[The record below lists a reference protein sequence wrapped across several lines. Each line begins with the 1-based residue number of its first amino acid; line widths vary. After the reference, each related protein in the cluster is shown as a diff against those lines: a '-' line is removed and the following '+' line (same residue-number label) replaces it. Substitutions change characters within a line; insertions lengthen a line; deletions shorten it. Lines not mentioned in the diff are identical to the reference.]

1 MKRYWLI
8 LIIWGLGGVG
18 LVIWKGWEQLAAL
31 ATWFLVLG
39 VAFAFWQ
46 IREAR
51 KSTNAQIAVPLFQAL
66 RKEDTIKTLQ
76 RIYRLGPEYAKEF
89 IGKDK
94 KLELAVTHVLDD
106 LELISSLVVEG
117 IINEQIAI
125 EGFSGS
131 SALRCWYVLRDYI
144 EEERERRGDLYGKYI
159 KEFAQHTFEYCDK
172 HNIKIRYYE
181 NEDDP
186 DSSIDLIDHLK
197 KHPELQPK
205 LRKCM

>member
-76 RIYRLGPEYAKEF
+76 RINFY
-89 IGKDK
+89 
-94 KLELAVTHVLDD
+94 
-106 LELISSLVVEG
+106 
-117 IINEQIAI
+117 II
-125 EGFSGS
+125 
-131 SALRCWYVLRDYI
+131 
-144 EEERERRGDLYGKYI
+144 
-159 KEFAQHTFEYCDK
+159 
-172 HNIKIRYYE
+172 
-181 NEDDP
+181 
-186 DSSIDLIDHLK
+186 
-197 KHPELQPK
+197 PK
-205 LRKCM
+205 AF